1 MWVKIE
7 SDAQRDRLWE
17 TSGMFFDKRSSGKG
31 LTVGIHVPSLNACS
45 SALVIGDRLLPQKG
59 LEDVFQ
65 YAVIAT
71 PCWLCFW
78 RPSMATLT
86 TSPNQLWEGGVGMSP
101 VGNFA
106 VDFLHTVSLG
116 VMGSVVCATI
126 WRLLLSDVFVS
137 HGPPKDIRFG
147 IAMSRL
153 SIELNAWYRSEKAKG
168 RTPNEVETLA
178 PGMFGDPEQHMIK
191 TKAGETQDLFR
202 WCATSLLPKYQGRI
216 VRGPKLRSCAHALL
230 DWYVELSAQ
239 PDLPSEDACAR
250 LKSLAL
256 RHLVQLR
263 RAGIPR
269 RPKHH
274 LFWHLN
280 TRTRS
285 PSSHT
290 IWRYVHLRMQPH
302 APTRAHTHTY
312 IYAYVYNYMYIY
324 TYIHLYMCVT
334 VCVCVRI
341 HAYTHARTISA
352 HTHTQLCTRHVCLR
366 PSQAVHHIDHRPIVN
381 TLCINGRATSYIHR
395 CVIDA
400 SSVRHRR

>member
-1 MWVKIE
+1 
-7 SDAQRDRLWE
+7 
-17 TSGMFFDKRSSGKG
+17 MFFDKRSSGKG

-302 APTRAHTHTY
+302 APTRAHTHVY
-312 IYAYVYNYMYIY
+312 ICICIQLHVHIHIY
-324 TYIHLYMCVT
+324 TFVYVCDCVR
-334 VCVCVRI
+334 VCPYTRI
-341 HAYTHARTISA
+341 HARTHYIRT
-352 HTHTQLCTRHVCLR
+352 HTHTTVYAPRM
-366 PSQAVHHIDHRPIVN
+366 S
-381 TLCINGRATSYIHR
+381 ATK
-395 CVIDA
+395 
-400 SSVRHRR
+400 SSGAPH